1 MSHGRITANVRW
13 LGGLL
18 PLILGGLTLVVVR
31 PLAAAATSVGNEGA
45 LQILVLP
52 VLNQTKVGGDAL
64 AKDATRLFVS
74 ELAKSP
80 TFSVTGPESLEKPEE
95 ANGLTQE
102 GLVEVGKSAKADWVA
117 RLTISS
123 ETVGSGSRANN
134 VLVLSGE
141 VTCVADGSR
150 AARVYARGARVDL
163 SAKAKSMNASRVL
176 GGAIN
181 ETARQLSGLRGLR
194 GIVGL
199 KSLREGHVQ
208 TSLGSQTGL
217 RPGAEVAFYDSS
229 GQVLGYGGVVSVDR
243 ASSLVRVKDRFSYAL
258 IQINTPVRAIYN
270 PPAYVAGRTV
280 AEQEDHERKHDE
292 IRFVSAVALAL
303 IGIDIYRNTG
313 EIAASATSPPPPP
326 PPPPA
331 P

>member
-1 MSHGRITANVRW
+1 MRHGKIKVNVHW
-13 LGGLL
+13 LGGIL
-18 PLILGGLTLVVVR
+18 PLIVGGLALVGVR
-31 PLAAAATSVGNEGA
+31 PLAAAATSFGNEGTI
-45 LQILVLP
+45 QILVLP

-74 ELAKSP
+74 ELAKTP
-80 TFSVTGPESLEKPEE
+80 TFSVIGPESLEKPEE

-117 RLTISS
+117 RLRLSS
-123 ETVGSGSRANN
+123 ETVGSGSRAYN

-141 VTCVADGSR
+141 ATSVADGSR
-150 AARVYARGARVDL
+150 AARVYARGAKSDL
-163 SAKAKSMNASRVL
+163 STKRKSVDASRVL

-194 GIVGL
+194 GVVGL

-217 RPGAEVAFYDSS
+217 RPGAEVAFYDSN
-229 GQVLGYGGVVSVDR
+229 GQALGYGGVVSVDR
-243 ASSLVRVKDRFSYAL
+243 ASSLVRVNDRFSYAL

-280 AEQEDHERKHDE
+280 AEQEDRERKREE

-303 IGIDIYRNTG
+303 IGIDIYRDTG
-313 EIAASATSPPPPP
+313 KIAAAATSPPPPP
-326 PPPPA
+326 PPPP
-331 P
+331 